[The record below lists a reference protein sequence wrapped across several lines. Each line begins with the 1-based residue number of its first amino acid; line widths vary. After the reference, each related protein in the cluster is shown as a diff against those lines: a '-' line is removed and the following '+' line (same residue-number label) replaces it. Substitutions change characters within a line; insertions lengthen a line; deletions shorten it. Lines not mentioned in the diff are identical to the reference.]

1 MSGTEPPAGG
11 MSREPVPGQSP
22 DSPREAR
29 IRHRRFSAIW
39 LIPIVAALVT
49 GYLGWRTF
57 SDRGPLITV
66 SFGNADGLTA
76 GQTPVRF
83 KSVQV
88 GMVESIHLTTDLRRV
103 DARIRMDRAVGDHVT
118 EHSRFWVVRPRLSG
132 ASVSGLETIV
142 SGSYIEFD
150 PGEPGKE
157 QFRFN
162 GLENPPGRRS
172 DEPGRDFVLRARRL
186 GPIDRGSPVFFRDVE
201 VGQVLSYNAPE
212 IDGSFTLHIFVR
224 APYSEYVR
232 KGSRFWN
239 ASGVSLRLGAEG
251 VRVELESARALLAGG
266 IAFDTPPQLR
276 DQPPAPEEESFTL
289 YSDLEAA
296 IAATSENRLTFLL
309 YFDGS
314 VRGLSPGAPVLLRGI
329 RIGSVLD
336 VKLEY
341 DQAADRFRV
350 PVHIAIEPDRI
361 SFPAGRPTR
370 EVRAMAEEMVAK
382 GMRAQLTSGSLL
394 TGQLVVSMDFMPDA
408 PPASVRMEGEEI
420 VLPSIGGGTD
430 NIMAAVSNIAGK
442 LERFPIE
449 EIGRNLN
456 GALASVNGV
465 VGGPELR
472 NALNALS
479 SSLGSARDLIRKADS
494 GMTPLL
500 RRLPGIADNLDQ
512 TVARASTAIRSIE
525 RGYGGDSEV
534 NREMERLMSQLTD
547 TARSVRLLAD
557 FLNRHPEALIRGRT
571 GAATER

>member
-1 MSGTEPPAGG
+1 MSGTEPPSGG
-11 MSREPVPGQSP
+11 MSREPIPGQSP

-76 GQTPVRF
+76 GQTPVRY

-88 GMVESIHLTTDLRRV
+88 GMVEAIHLTEDLRRV
-103 DARIRMDRAVGDHVT
+103 ETRIRMDRAVGDHISD
-118 EHSRFWVVRPRLSG
+118 HSRFWVVRPRFTG

-150 PGEPGKE
+150 PGEPGT
-157 QFRFN
+157 QQRRFT

-201 VGQVLSYNAPE
+201 VGQVLSYNPPG

-224 APYSEYVR
+224 APYSDYVR

-239 ASGVSLRLGAEG
+239 ASGVNLRLGAEG
-251 VRVELESARALLAGG
+251 VRLELESARALLAGG
-266 IAFDTPPQLR
+266 IAFDTPSQLR

-289 YSDLEAA
+289 YSDLESA
-296 IAATSENRLTFLL
+296 IAATSENRLAFLV

-314 VRGLSPGAPVLLRGI
+314 VRGLSPGAPALLRGI

-336 VKLEY
+336 VNLEY
-341 DQAADRFRV
+341 DQQEDHFRV

-382 GMRAQLTSGSLL
+382 GLRAQLISGSLL

-408 PPASVRMEGEEI
+408 PPAQVRMQGEEI

-442 LERFPIE
+442 LDRFPIE

-479 SSLGSARDLIRKADS
+479 SSLGSARDLIRKADG

-500 RRLPGIADNLDQ
+500 RRLPAIADNLDQ
-512 TVARASTAIRSIE
+512 TVAHASTAIRSIE

-547 TARSVRLLAD
+547 TARSIRLLAD